1 MSATKTATSH
11 AQMTS
16 DKTGSVKSFVLLDSS
31 GRVVGAFAPGEYRP
45 AKPGDEAVVTMGV
58 AAGPGQSV
66 IEVEALGDLT
76 GLDAQELLARLAAEP
91 SVQQAIASTTT
102 AGQGSLGSAQ
112 SLTAVPS
119 SLSATAAGQGSL
131 GSSAQTL
138 TAVPSSLSTM
148 AAGQG
153 SLGSA
158 QTLTAVP
165 ASSSSQHVSAGTSAG
180 QGSGPLAPSFSTLG
194 TGASAAVTAGLG

>member
-1 MSATKTATSH
+1 
-11 AQMTS
+11 
-16 DKTGSVKSFVLLDSS
+16 LDSS
-31 GRVVGAFAPGEYRP
+31 GRVVGAFAPSEYQP
-45 AKPGDEAVVTMGV
+45 AKPGDEAVVTTGV

-66 IEVEALGDLT
+66 IEVEVPGDLT

-131 GSSAQTL
+131 GSAQ
-138 TAVPSSLSTM
+138 A
-148 AAGQG
+148 
-153 SLGSA
+153 
-158 QTLTAVP
+158 LTAVP

-180 QGSGPLAPSFSTLG
+180 EGSGPLAPSFSTLG